1 MMRSEP
7 PTLRALRARVQTKLE
22 SIARHDDETLTAE
35 DVQQL
40 CGAMMMLG
48 QYGDSEPFRIRN
60 TPEET
65 LEMEAPLD
73 WVAIHFAREIAELD
87 ELTVELIQQYHGE
100 GLEGD
105 ERSAAVMGDLLVF
118 IEGYNDPRQLRLF
131 A

>member
-1 MMRSEP
+1 MRHE
-7 PTLRALRARVQTKLE
+7 TLTLHALRVRVQTKLE
-22 SIARHDDETLTAE
+22 SMARHDGEELTAE

-48 QYGDSEPFRIRN
+48 QSGDSEPFRIWN

-65 LEMEAPLD
+65 LEMEAHLV
-73 WVAIHFAREIAELD
+73 WVATHFAEEISCLD
-87 ELTVELIQQYHGE
+87 QVSWDLVRQYDLE

-105 ERSAAVMGDLLVF
+105 ERDAAVMRDLLPF
-118 IEGYNDPRQLRLF
+118 IEGYDDPRQLRLF